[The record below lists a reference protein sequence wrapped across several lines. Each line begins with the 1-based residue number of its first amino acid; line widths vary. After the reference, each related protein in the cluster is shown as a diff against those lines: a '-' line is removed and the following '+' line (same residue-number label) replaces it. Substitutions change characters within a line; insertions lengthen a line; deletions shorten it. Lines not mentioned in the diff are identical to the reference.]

1 MLDKEPIEIV
11 ENDLLALISDKEPEG
26 KTIDYKIET
35 IGLSDGDRKEFL
47 YDVSSF
53 ANARGGYLVFGM
65 EEVNGLPTKL
75 VGLPKIDPDREI
87 LRLEQIAR
95 DGIRPP
101 ITGLQTAAVKLSTG
115 NRAIVMRIPKSWNPP
130 HQVTFQKAF
139 RFYSRDS
146 NGKYQIDVDELRS
159 IFVLSTSAAES
170 MRLFRIDRIGKV
182 ISGNTPVKLDAGAKV
197 IVHLLPLS
205 AFTAPQQIDVQH
217 LWGNHAPLVGVL
229 GGGGSPTMNLD
240 GVLLA
245 SLNRPAAR
253 YAQVFRNGC
262 VEVVTGFSGEAN
274 SLNSLPCPAFET
286 AFIEHLYRGKQLF
299 GSVGV
304 SPPVAVMF
312 TMIGVEGWNIAT
324 KWGSSAAQFDRDPVI
339 IPELVIDTFDGIV
352 QNEIKPVLDMVW
364 NAAGSVGSP
373 NYDQNSQYRR

>member
-101 ITGLQTAAVKLSTG
+101 ITGLQTPAVKLSTG

-159 IFVLSTSAAES
+159 IFVLSTSAAAS
-170 MRLFRIDRIGKV
+170 AL
-182 ISGNTPVKLDAGAKV
+182 SGTDPF
-197 IVHLLPLS
+197 PL
-205 AFTAPQQIDVQH
+205 
-217 LWGNHAPLVGVL
+217 GVADP
-229 GGGGSPTMNLD
+229 S
-240 GVLLA
+240 
-245 SLNRPAAR
+245 S
-253 YAQVFRNGC
+253 AQVFVFDRRRGRAHFN
-262 VEVVTGFSGEAN
+262 
-274 SLNSLPCPAFET
+274 LET
-286 AFIEHLYRGKQLF
+286 AVGRCEVHSVSEISRLGCIRLGRG
-299 GSVGV
+299 GAGRGGGV
-304 SPPVAVMF
+304 
-312 TMIGVEGWNIAT
+312 
-324 KWGSSAAQFDRDPVI
+324 R
-339 IPELVIDTFDGIV
+339 
-352 QNEIKPVLDMVW
+352 
-364 NAAGSVGSP
+364 
-373 NYDQNSQYRR
+373 